1 MKKRIVMFDHGQLWG
16 ASLFNKQT
24 DCDKGTVLGTGDAA
38 MTKKQSACSPKANVL
53 VGETDDDG

>member
-1 MKKRIVMFDHGQLWG
+1 MFDHGQLWG